1 MEEGEEFDTSDDPR
15 IQPDYEITYK
25 QKVTTEDIFLQMGNK
40 TPSTASCEDMV
51 VKIILPGVQKIS
63 EIDVNLFDK
72 FLDCRTSKLYVIL
85 LVLFILVSILIFI
98 LLIIVVWVYIY
109 HMRSRAKMER
119 PNGIWKILPSLLQC
133 QWKENMILWIF
144 KLAVVYC

>member
-72 FLDCRTSKLYVIL
+72 FLDCRTSKLYATL
-85 LVLFILVSILIFI
+85 LIRFGIDYNTLNT
-98 LLIIVVWVYIY
+98 LIIVVWVYIY

-119 PNGIWKILPSLLQC
+119 PNGI
-133 QWKENMILWIF
+133 
-144 KLAVVYC
+144 

>member
-1 MEEGEEFDTSDDPR
+1 MSRFHLLNFSLSEKKQSTKDIWDVNEVEEGEEFDTSDDPR

-72 FLDCRTSKLYVIL
+72 FLDCRTSKLYA
-85 LVLFILVSILIFI
+85 ILI
-98 LLIIVVWVYIY
+98 V
-109 HMRSRAKMER
+109 
-119 PNGIWKILPSLLQC
+119 
-133 QWKENMILWIF
+133 IF
-144 KLAVVYC
+144 YLYRL

>member
-1 MEEGEEFDTSDDPR
+1 MSRFHLLNFSCSEKKQSTKDIWDVNEVEEGEEFDTSDDPR

-72 FLDCRTSKLYVIL
+72 FLDCRTSKLYATL
-85 LVLFILVSILIFI
+85 LIRFGIDYNTLNT
-98 LLIIVVWVYIY
+98 LIIVVWVYIY

-119 PNGIWKILPSLLQC
+119 PNGI
-133 QWKENMILWIF
+133 
-144 KLAVVYC
+144 